1 MIKTICKFSLLGV
14 ILVLFTAISCSKGKS
29 GQRAGGIREYPVI
42 TVNLQSTQMFQD
54 YPATLQGEQTVDI
67 RPKIAGYIEQIL
79 VDEGA
84 HVKKGQLLF
93 RLNDNDLQATVRSAE
108 AAVKV
113 AEADVFSARLKL
125 EQTKP
130 LADKNIVSQYDLQS
144 AQSLL
149 KAKEAQL
156 AQARANLE
164 NARAN
169 LQYAMIT
176 SPADGTIGTFA
187 YRVGSLVSSSSPDPL
202 TSISNTSRMYAYFS
216 INEKVFLTLTRGW
229 KGKSLKDK
237 LSGLKGI
244 TLLMADNSVYEHP
257 GKIDMASGLVDPQ
270 TGAVSIRASFPNPE
284 ALLRSGSSGVVR
296 IPELLDSVILVP
308 QKSTYE
314 LQGKHF
320 IYVVGPDNK
329 VHDTEIEVLTGNLK
343 NSYVVTKGLHVGDKV
358 VLEGIVSLR
367 DQNEIKPKLV
377 QAGSLSE
384 NMPDATQVKP

>member
-1 MIKTICKFSLLGV
+1 MIKTICKYSSLGV
-14 ILVLFTAISCSKGKS
+14 ILVLFTAVSCSKGKS

-42 TVNLQSTQMFQD
+42 TLNLQSTQMYQD
-54 YPATLQGEQTVDI
+54 YPATIQGEQTVDI

-84 HVKKGQLLF
+84 QVKKGQLLF

-113 AEADVFSARLKL
+113 AEADVFSAKLNL
-125 EQTKP
+125 EQTTP
-130 LADKNIVSQYDLQS
+130 LAEKNIVSQYDLQS

-176 SPADGTIGTFA
+176 SPANGTIGTFA
-187 YRVGSLVSSSSPDPL
+187 YRVGSLVSSSSADPL
-202 TSISNTSRMYAYFS
+202 TSISNTSRIFAYFS
-216 INEKVFLTLTRGW
+216 INEKDFLTLTRGW
-229 KGKSLKDK
+229 KGKNLKDK

-244 TLLMADNSVYEHP
+244 TLLMADNSIYEHR

-284 ALLRSGSSGVVR
+284 GLLRSGSSGVVR

-320 IYVVGPDNK
+320 IYSVSPDNK

-343 NSYVVTKGLHVGDKV
+343 NAFVVTKGLKVGDKV
-358 VLEGIVSLR
+358 VLDGIVSLR

-377 QAGSLSE
+377 AEANLSE
-384 NMPDATQVKP
+384 NIPDVNQVKH

>member
-1 MIKTICKFSLLGV
+1 MIKAISKFSLLGF
-14 ILVLFTAISCSKGKS
+14 ILVLFAAVSCNKGKS
-29 GQRAGGIREYPVI
+29 GPRAGGIREYPVI

-113 AEADVFSARLKL
+113 AEADVFSAKLNL
-125 EQTKP
+125 EQTGP
-130 LADKNIVSQYDLQS
+130 LAEKNIVSQYDLQS

-202 TSISNTSRMYAYFS
+202 TSISNTSRMFAYFS
-216 INEKVFLTLTRGW
+216 INEKDFLTLTKGW
-229 KGKSLKDK
+229 KGKNMQEK
-237 LSGLKGI
+237 LAGLKGI
-244 TLLMADNSVYEHP
+244 TLLMADNSLYEHP

-343 NSYVVTKGLHVGDKV
+343 NAYVVTKGLHVGEKV
-358 VLEGIVSLR
+358 VLDGIVSLR
-367 DQNEIKPKLV
+367 DQNEIKPKMV
-377 QAGSLSE
+377 EAGSLSE
-384 NMPDATQVKP
+384 NMPDATQVKL

>member
-1 MIKTICKFSLLGV
+1 MIKTICKYSSLGV
-14 ILVLFTAISCSKGKS
+14 ILVLFTAVSCSKGKS

-42 TVNLQSTQMFQD
+42 TLNLQSTQMYQD
-54 YPATLQGEQTVDI
+54 YPATIQGEQTVDI

-84 HVKKGQLLF
+84 QVKKGQLLF

-113 AEADVFSARLKL
+113 AEADVFSAKLNL
-125 EQTKP
+125 EQTTP
-130 LADKNIVSQYDLQS
+130 LAEKNIVSQYDLQS

-176 SPADGTIGTFA
+176 SPANGTIGTFA
-187 YRVGSLVSSSSPDPL
+187 YRVGSLVSSSSADPL
-202 TSISNTSRMYAYFS
+202 TSISNTSRIFAYFS
-216 INEKVFLTLTRGW
+216 INEKDFLTLTRGW
-229 KGKSLKDK
+229 KGKNLKDK

-244 TLLMADNSVYEHP
+244 TLLMADNSIYEHR

-284 ALLRSGSSGVVR
+284 GLLRSGSSGVVR

-320 IYVVGPDNK
+320 IYSVSPDNK
-329 VHDTEIEVLTGNLK
+329 VHDTEIEVLTGNLRM
-343 NSYVVTKGLHVGDKV
+343 L
-358 VLEGIVSLR
+358 LW
-367 DQNEIKPKLV
+367 
-377 QAGSLSE
+377 
-384 NMPDATQVKP
+384 